1 MPNANPTINL
11 ALDTINIGKQAL
23 VFTNTKRS
31 AEKTAED
38 ISKEIKS
45 GSKEL
50 DELSEKILHTL
61 ASPTKQCE
69 RLAFCIR
76 KGIAYH
82 HAGLVH
88 KQKEL
93 IEESFRNGLIKVICC
108 TPTLA
113 YGVDLPAFRAI
124 LKDLRRYGHRGM
136 HWIPTLEYLQMCG
149 RAGRPNYDSHGEAIA
164 IAATD
169 AAKREIT
176 ERYINGESEEVYSK
190 LAVEPVLRT
199 YLLSLISSGFV
210 KSKKE
215 ILDFFEKTFWA
226 HQFEDMARL
235 EKIIS
240 KMLKLLK
247 EFKFIQGNH
256 KEYKATLIGK
266 RVAQLYIDPLTAHH
280 LISCLENAGSKVKIF
295 SFLQMISHTLEMRPL
310 LRMRTKEYDDI
321 QDFLLKYESYM
332 LEKEPSM
339 YEPEYESYLNSVKTA
354 MFFNDWVDEINES
367 ELLEKYNIRPGET
380 RIKLSIGDWLLYASE
395 ELARMLKKKD
405 LLRELMKT
413 RIRLKNGVKEEL
425 LPLLK
430 LREVGRVR
438 ARKLFRNR
446 IKDIGD
452 VKKAD
457 IMKLGSIVG
466 KKTAAKIKEQVGQ
479 KVSESLNKY

>member
-1 MPNANPTINL
+1 MPNSNPAINL

-50 DELSEKILHTL
+50 DELSEKILHSL
-61 ASPTKQCE
+61 SRPTKQCE

-93 IEESFRNGLIKVICC
+93 IEESFRKGLIKIICC

-124 LKDLRRYGHRGM
+124 LKNLRRYGHRGM

-149 RAGRPNYDSHGEAIA
+149 RAGRPNYDTHGEAIA

-169 AAKREIT
+169 AAKKEIT

-226 HQFEDMARL
+226 HQFEDMERL
-235 EKIIS
+235 ERIIS

-247 EFKFIQGNH
+247 EFKFIQGTH
-256 KEYKATLIGK
+256 KEYKATLIGR
-266 RVAQLYIDPLTAHH
+266 RVAQLYIDPLTAYH
-280 LISCLENAGSKVKIF
+280 LISCLENANGKVKIF

-310 LRMRTKEYDDI
+310 LRMRAKEYDDI
-321 QDFLLKYESYM
+321 QDFLLKYENHL

-354 MFFNDWVDEINES
+354 MFFNDWINEINEGD
-367 ELLEKYNIRPGET
+367 LLEKYNIRPGET
-380 RIKLSIGDWLLYASE
+380 RIKLSIGDWLLYAAE

-425 LPLLK
+425 LPLLR
-430 LREVGRVR
+430 LREVGRIR
-438 ARKLFRNR
+438 ARKLFRNG

-479 KVSESLNKY
+479 RISESLNKY